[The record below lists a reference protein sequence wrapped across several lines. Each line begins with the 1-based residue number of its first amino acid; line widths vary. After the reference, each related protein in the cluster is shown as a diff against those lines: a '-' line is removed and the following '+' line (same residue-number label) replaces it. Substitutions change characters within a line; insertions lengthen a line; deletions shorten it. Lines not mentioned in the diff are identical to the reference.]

1 MRACLSQDE
10 ATLKA
15 KLLQAIT
22 SAAGFDL
29 S

>member
-1 MRACLSQDE
+1 VAWPEQDE

-22 SAAGFDL
+22 SSAGFDL